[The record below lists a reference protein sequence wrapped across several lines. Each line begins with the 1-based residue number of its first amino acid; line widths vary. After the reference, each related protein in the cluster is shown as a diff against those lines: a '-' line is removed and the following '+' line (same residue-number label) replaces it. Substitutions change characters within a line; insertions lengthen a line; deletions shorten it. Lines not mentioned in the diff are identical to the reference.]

1 MAMMCK
7 TGKGSLVIR
16 GQINNNDLHAE
27 IRDAVVLSG
36 VTSVNG
42 KTNIVVLTA
51 DDVEAISYSKQQNLT
66 PEQQLLARTNSGA
79 IDKGYVDSISSNLQ
93 TQIDNKVPTTR
104 KVNNK
109 ALSEDIILTASDVN
123 ALPASTTYVKSINGQ
138 TGDVDARSDWNQ
150 NDETQPDYVK
160 NRPFYTNDS
169 VEMLM
174 EETTVEFTKN
184 DDMNLYESI
193 GQYETSL
200 MIGET
205 YQVIWDGTTYEG
217 ICDEFTGEPICG
229 NLSIQGLGEDTGEPF
244 FYGMATFYTRD
255 NSASHTISISRMTK
269 VNIKID
275 EKYIPELQYM
285 DKVNPTGTGSFSLN
299 RKAGTEVGDR
309 SFAEGLD
316 TTASGSFSHAEGY
329 GTIASSESCHAEGD
343 STIASG
349 YISHTEGLYTTASGT
364 FQHVQGKYNIEDSSN
379 TYAHIVGNGTD
390 EARSNAHTLDW
401 SGNAW
406 FVGDVYVGSTSGTN
420 KDDGSK
426 KLATEEYVDQ
436 NIPEKL
442 SGSTDELTPTQVYD
456 AVSAGRPVKVQ
467 YTDTTYGLLSFTNFN
482 VAESLGV
489 LVSQTIVYN
498 NGVYI
503 LAELFG
509 NVAVDANTWEF
520 MITTLAQKTDIPT
533 SLKNPNA
540 LTIKVGDTAVTYDGS
555 ESKSI
560 EIADGKGGS
569 GMDITGATVGQI
581 AKISAVDGNG
591 VPTAWEPVEPESWA
605 FVMADG
611 TTLTKKVYVN
621 AGE

>member
-1 MAMMCK
+1 M
-7 TGKGSLVIR
+7 
-16 GQINNNDLHAE
+16 NNITKIKVDGEPESSYQLYPRNEEFAK
-27 IRDAVVLSG
+27 RSGGGAGNSG
-36 VTSVNG
+36 V
-42 KTNIVVLTA
+42 
-51 DDVEAISYSKQQNLT
+51 Q
-66 PEQQLLARTNSGA
+66 P
-79 IDKGYVDSISSNLQ
+79 
-93 TQIDNKVPTTR
+93 
-104 KVNNK
+104 
-109 ALSEDIILTASDVN
+109 
-123 ALPASTTYVKSINGQ
+123 
-138 TGDVDARSDWNQ
+138 DWNQ
-150 NDETQPDYVK
+150 NDATKSDYVK

-229 NLSIQGLGEDTGEPF
+229 NLSIQGIGEDTGEPF

-316 TTASGSFSHAEGY
+316 TTASGSFAHAEGY
-329 GTIASSESCHAEGD
+329 G
-343 STIASG
+343 TIASG
-349 YISHTEGLYTTASGT
+349 YISHTEGLYTTASGN

-406 FVGDVYVGSTSGTN
+406 FAGTIEGKALILPSSTEGSTKRFKITVDDSGT
-420 KDDGSK
+420 
-426 KLATEEYVDQ
+426 LTATEV
-436 NIPEKL
+436 I
-442 SGSTDELTPTQVYD
+442 
-456 AVSAGRPVKVQ
+456 
-467 YTDTTYGLLSFTNFN
+467 
-482 VAESLGV
+482 
-489 LVSQTIVYN
+489 
-498 NGVYI
+498 
-503 LAELFG
+503 
-509 NVAVDANTWEF
+509 
-520 MITTLAQKTDIPT
+520 
-533 SLKNPNA
+533 
-540 LTIKVGDTAVTYDGS
+540 
-555 ESKSI
+555 
-560 EIADGKGGS
+560 
-569 GMDITGATVGQI
+569 
-581 AKISAVDGNG
+581 
-591 VPTAWEPVEPESWA
+591 
-605 FVMADG
+605 
-611 TTLTKKVYVN
+611 
-621 AGE
+621 